1 MYLVLIVFYNS
12 SYYGKA
18 NRNLKGSSKECIGFY
33 PLTFLKNLSAQPR
46 IQNMTNSCIEISL
59 MALKTSSSWLMHEK
73 VFIRNQR
80 NLID

>member
-18 NRNLKGSSKECIGFY
+18 NRHLKESCKERIGIY
-33 PLTFLKNLSAQPR
+33 PLTFLKNLTAQPK

-59 MALKTSSSWLMHEK
+59 MALKASSSWLMYEK

-80 NLID
+80 KLID